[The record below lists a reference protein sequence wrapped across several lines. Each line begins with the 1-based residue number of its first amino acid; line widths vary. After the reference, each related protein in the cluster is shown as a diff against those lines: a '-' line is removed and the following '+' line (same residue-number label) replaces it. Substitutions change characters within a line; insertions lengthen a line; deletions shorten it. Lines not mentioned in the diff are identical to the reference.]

1 MSKYSIIYTIGGTK
15 DMYEIKGTREFKE
28 CGKIITIECTLNDVP
43 NEDDYNEY
51 KGKDFLQDYVSR
63 LCIDEGVILYNNDVI
78 ARILK
83 GEVKYLG

>member
-1 MSKYSIIYTIGGTK
+1 MSKYGIIYTIGGTK

-28 CGKIITIECTLNDVP
+28 CGKIITIECKLNDVP
-43 NEDDYNEY
+43 NEDDYNGY
-51 KGKDFLQDYVSR
+51 KGKDFLQDYVGR

-78 ARILK
+78 AKILK

>member
-1 MSKYSIIYTIGGTK
+1 MSKYGIIYTIGGTK

-28 CGKIITIECTLNDVP
+28 CGKIITIECKLNDVP
-43 NEDDYNEY
+43 NEDDYNGY
-51 KGKDFLQDYVSR
+51 KSKDFLQDYVGR

-78 ARILK
+78 AKILK

>member
-1 MSKYSIIYTIGGTK
+1 
-15 DMYEIKGTREFKE
+15 MYEIKGTREFKE